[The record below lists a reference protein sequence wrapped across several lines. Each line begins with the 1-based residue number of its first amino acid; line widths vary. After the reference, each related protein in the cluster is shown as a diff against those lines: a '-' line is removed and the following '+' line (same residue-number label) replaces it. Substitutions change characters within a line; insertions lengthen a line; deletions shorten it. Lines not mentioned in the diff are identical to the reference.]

1 MLVLSFNLVS
11 LDLFANFYTTWK
23 TPKILYNLIFRFAAA
38 SVVLNN
44 NLLWVVGGHDGF
56 SELST
61 SEFITLDQLPKPG
74 PNLPFSISW
83 HSMIQYDSNSI
94 YIIGGKQDCTNSKK
108 TWIVN
113 VNDLNI
119 KNFKIQEGSMHKLRY
134 VENNWPPSV

>member
-1 MLVLSFNLVS
+1 M
-11 LDLFANFYTTWK
+11 
-23 TPKILYNLIFRFAAA
+23 
-38 SVVLNN
+38 NN

-61 SEFITLDQLPKPG
+61 TEFITLDQLPKPG

-134 VENNWPPSV
+134 VEKNCSLTSLVPPHSECHKIMSEFYGQKSN